1 MKVKC
6 LLVDDEPLAIEL
18 LETHLKHFDN
28 FEVVATCSNAVEALS
43 ILSNNTIDLLFLDI
57 QMPQLSGIDFLKT
70 IKKPPQTIFTTAYRE
85 FAVESYDLEIVDY
98 LLKPITFDRF
108 FKAIERYL
116 RRNHKPVNTAST
128 SQETSFIILNSG
140 IKNYKINIAD
150 IIYIES
156 IRDYIKILTTE
167 NELTIKYKIS
177 TIETELQ
184 NQRFL
189 RVHRS
194 FIVNT
199 ERITSFSPSIIEI
212 GQKEI
217 PIGPMYRQSV
227 DAALR

>member
-18 LETHLKHFDN
+18 LERHLEQFDN

-57 QMPQLSGIDFLKT
+57 QMPRLSGIDFLKT

-85 FAVESYDLEIVDY
+85 FALESYDLEIVDY

-108 FKAIERYL
+108 FKAVERYL
-116 RRNHKPVNTAST
+116 RQHYKPINSIATVP
-128 SQETSFIILNSG
+128 ETPFIILKSG
-140 IKNYKINIAD
+140 IKNYKINVAD

-156 IRDYIKILTTE
+156 IRDYIKVLTTE
-167 NELTIKYKIS
+167 CELTIKYKIS
-177 TIETELQ
+177 NIEIELKS
-184 NQRFL
+184 QRFL

-194 FIVNT
+194 FIVNI
-199 ERITSFSPSIIEI
+199 EKITSFSPSMVEL
-212 GQKEI
+212 GKKEI
-217 PIGPMYRQSV
+217 PIGPMYKQIV
-227 DAALR
+227 DTALR